1 MPAGGDGG
9 SPMNSLKDKVAIVGM
24 GCSKFGERW
33 DCGVADLAIESAYE
47 AYEDAGVGPED
58 IQAVFVG
65 QMYAPVGG
73 LAASQVVDALKLDG
87 IPLIRNENYCTA
99 GHIALIE
106 ACMAVA
112 SGAYDVVMALGVEK
126 LKDTGYPGLGA
137 GRGMSPVIEA
147 RRTAPGSFAL
157 IATRYFEQY
166 GLSYEE
172 GRRALARI
180 AVKNHANGLL
190 SPKAHFHKALSVEE
204 VLAAP
209 MIASPLGLFDCCG
222 NSDGSACAIVM
233 RTDDARARRSDPI
246 YLKGFGIAMD
256 AVLPHARPGFSWTSF
271 EALKRSSAAAYAM
284 AGITDPRR
292 ELDLAEVHD
301 CFTCTEM
308 LIYEDF
314 GFSAPGRATHDIADG
329 VFERTGALPV
339 NVDGGLKCFGHPVGA
354 SGLRMTY
361 EIYKQLQHKVDNPAR
376 QIANATRG
384 LSHTFGGG
392 PQISAVFVAGNEP
405 G

>member
-1 MPAGGDGG
+1 M
-9 SPMNSLKDKVAIVGM
+9 SLKDKVAIVGM

-47 AYEDAGVGPED
+47 AYADAGVGPKD

-106 ACMAVA
+106 ACTAVA

-126 LKDTGYPGLGA
+126 LKDTGFPGLGA
-137 GRGMSPVIEA
+137 GRGMSPVVEA

-157 IATRYFEQY
+157 IATRYFEEY
-166 GLSYEE
+166 GLGYDE
-172 GRRALARI
+172 GRRTIGKI
-180 AVKNHANGLL
+180 AVKNHRNGMLA
-190 SPKAHFHKALSVEE
+190 PKAHFHKELTLDE
-204 VLAAP
+204 VLSAP
-209 MIASPLGLFDCCG
+209 IVATPLGLFDCCG
-222 NSDGSACAIVM
+222 NSDGSACAIVT
-233 RTDDARARRSDPI
+233 RADTARAMRDDPV
-246 YLKGFGIAMD
+246 YVKGFGVAMD
-256 AVLPHARPGFSWTSF
+256 AVLPHARPDFGWTSF
-271 EALKRSSAAAYAM
+271 NALRRSSAAAYAM
-284 AGITDPRR
+284 AGITDPRK

-301 CFTCTEM
+301 CFTITEM

-314 GFSAPGRATHDIADG
+314 GFSRRGKARTDIDDG
-329 VFERTGALPV
+329 VFELTGELPV

-361 EIYKQLQHKVDNPAR
+361 EIYKQLQHKVDNPKR
-376 QIANATRG
+376 QIKNAARA

-392 PQISAVFVAGNEP
+392 PQLSAVLIAGNEK